1 MSAILNGLPERG
13 DMAPGQ
19 ESDLATRIQKHQ
31 REEDRN
37 ELVTHNLREAV
48 CYGVGFSKGRLPEDE
63 ILSVCYLAL
72 SKAARNFKPGGIR
85 FFAYAKPY
93 VRGEICL
100 LWKSRDVVRNSS
112 KHETELHPIKREIY
126 TSGDREEELTL
137 TYDDRSLEINGEPV
151 EPEFAAIDL
160 RERWAVVEPLMRSV
174 LNERE
179 RMILELSYIGGFTFE
194 QLRHK
199 LVPVITRTA
208 VQHTHTRAIR
218 KLRSALSKNKTLF

>member
-1 MSAILNGLPERG
+1 MTPA
-13 DMAPGQ
+13 Q

-100 LWKSRDVVRNSS
+100 LWKSRDVVRNAS
-112 KHETELHPIKREIY
+112 KHETELPPIKRVIASE
-126 TSGDREEELTL
+126 GDRDVEEMITTVESEQACCLGN
-137 TYDDRSLEINGEPV
+137 YC

-160 RERWAVVEPLMRSV
+160 RERWAVIEPLMRSA

-218 KLRSALSKNKTLF
+218 KLRAALSKNKTLF